1 MATTPSPLPHD
12 PTRPPSCSWRGLLID
27 SARTF
32 WTVPVMELIITVMA
46 RYRLNVLHWHLTDNA
61 GWRVP
66 IPGYPALTSIGAQI
80 PRAPED
86 WYDHACAPERSGTW
100 RTSPARTSQGFYSD
114 ANIRHLVRFAA
125 QRNIRIIPEI
135 SIPSCAGAAIRAYP
149 HVGNPA
155 LAHAPIQE
163 RNTTLWPIASSLHFI
178 EAALHHVCDLFPSPI
193 IHIGAPKTDW
203 SPWENDPTLERAG
216 LTSGRDI
223 ERLFIERAMRT
234 LHFHGRRA
242 ATWDTVTRAY
252 NCHPQEQS
260 FSHHATA
267 DRTPPKPL
275 RRAPP
280 GFWQTHP
287 SSHSAIPRAPA
298 HPQHLL
304 RPHASS
310 MNCCLRHYTANGSRE
325 SKLSHG
331 PRRSQAQIS
340 SSTTYSPD
348 SSSSPKSHG
357 TATTPSHGNNLP
369 HSSTETWLICASA
382 SPTGL
387 PNGRN

>member
-149 HVGNPA
+149 HMGNPT
-155 LAHAPIQE
+155 LVHAPMQE

-203 SPWENDPTLERAG
+203 SPWEKDPTLERAG

-242 ATWDTVTRAY
+242 ATWETVTRAH
-252 NCHPQEQS
+252 NCPPPGTILLSSRHSGSHTTEAASSGAPWVLADSPLLTLSHPTRPS
-260 FSHHATA
+260 SPTASPATA
-267 DRTPPKPL
+267 RQL
-275 RRAPP
+275 YELLLQAL
-280 GFWQTHP
+280 
-287 SSHSAIPRAPA
+287 HSERLKGIEAVAWSTSVTSPDLLFY
-298 HPQHLL
+298 HLL
-304 RPHASS
+304 PRLLVIAEIAWHGDDALPWEQLAPLIDRD
-310 MNCCLRHYTANGSRE
+310 MAYLRQHIPYWNPQRT
-325 SKLSHG
+325 
-331 PRRSQAQIS
+331 
-340 SSTTYSPD
+340 
-348 SSSSPKSHG
+348 
-357 TATTPSHGNNLP
+357 
-369 HSSTETWLICASA
+369 
-382 SPTGL
+382 
-387 PNGRN
+387 